1 VSALVAGC
9 SCLTCA
15 LRRNGRRIV
24 RKVVVGLLA
33 GVLVLGGLAG
43 SVAVIDRSFSERA
56 IWFDNLLRLAALADR
71 EYDTLDVKWSM
82 VEPQTWPDLY
92 QLVKEIVYQIDEEG
106 ATTQLI
112 MPTSVGFVDYGPGR
126 RSAVAGTY
134 DPSYGIIVL
143 NERFLTPSWGEQSWF
158 STLVHELVHA
168 QGYFVGSSA
177 TLESQTEIVA
187 TEVVAA
193 MANLD
198 YPGAR
203 ADLLSGLRGDALAV
217 AYYIA
222 RFNGGPIHT
231 TNTDNQNLTVSFRGG
246 DSGMMAR
253 WQSVRQA
260 LLTPTELARSDKRV
274 RWWEERPWEYAEVLG
289 KYAVTTLTMELDASC
304 GTGVMP
310 EPFSQYPLIE
320 GGMQLIWNPKTDAWE
335 MQSGAYWG
343 DAVQLPFLAMDDLRY
358 VLHNE
363 LGYC

>member
-1 VSALVAGC
+1 
-9 SCLTCA
+9 
-15 LRRNGRRIV
+15 
-24 RKVVVGLLA
+24 
-33 GVLVLGGLAG
+33 VLVLGGLAG
-43 SVAVIDRSFSERA
+43 SAAVIDRSFSERA
-56 IWFDNLLRLAALADR
+56 TWFDNLLRLAALADR

-82 VEPQTWPDLY
+82 VGPQSWMDLG
-92 QLVKEIVYQIDEEG
+92 QLIKEIVYQIDEEG

-112 MPTSVGFVDYGPGR
+112 LPTDIGFVDYGPGR

-193 MANLD
+193 MANLN

-222 RFNGGPIHT
+222 RFSGSPIHT
-231 TNTDNQNLTVSFRGG
+231 TNTDNQNLTVSFAGG
-246 DSGMMAR
+246 DQAMLAR
-253 WQSVRQA
+253 WQSVRQSI
-260 LLTPTELARSDKRV
+260 LTPTELARSDKRI
-274 RWWEERPWEYAEVLG
+274 RWWEERPLEYAEVLG

-310 EPFSQYPLIE
+310 EQFSQYPLIE
-320 GGMQLIWNPKTDAWE
+320 GGMQLTWNPKTGTWE
-335 MQSGAYWG
+335 MQDGAYWG
-343 DAVQLPFLAMDDLRY
+343 EEVWLPPLLMDDLRY